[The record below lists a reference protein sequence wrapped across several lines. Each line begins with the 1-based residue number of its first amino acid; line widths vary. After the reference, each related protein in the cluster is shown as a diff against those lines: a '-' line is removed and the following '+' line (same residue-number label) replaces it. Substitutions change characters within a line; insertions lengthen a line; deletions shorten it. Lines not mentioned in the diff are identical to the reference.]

1 MAHVSATRAC
11 AHRGDSAVRRE
22 NTLPAIRSAIDKG
35 AAFVEIDVRLTADG
49 DVVVVH
55 DPTLERLW
63 GDDRPIDA
71 VPTAE
76 LARFGDAEH
85 RPPLLRD
92 VLAEFAATPSRLVID
107 MDDARF
113 AAAAYEVAAASGIVV
128 DWCGHI
134 EAMRVLR
141 ALSTRARLWLPWRS
155 VRPPVAADLAEL
167 APVTV
172 NAPFVLVDEEFVS
185 AVHGLGHTVTAWT
198 VDDDADLDQA
208 VHLGID
214 TVTTNRLDR
223 LQTLI
228 AGAPVG
234 VPAGAGAGK
243 DAR

>member
-1 MAHVSATRAC
+1 MAAHLGATRTC
-11 AHRGDSAVRRE
+11 AHRGDSAVLRE

-35 AAFVEIDVRLTADG
+35 ATFVEIDVRLTADG
-49 DVVVVH
+49 DVVVLH
-55 DPTLERLW
+55 DATLERLW

-71 VPTAE
+71 VPTAQ

-107 MDDARF
+107 MEDARF
-113 AAAAYEVAAASGIVV
+113 AAAAYEVAAASGVV
-128 DWCGHI
+128 ADWCGHL

-141 ALSTRARLWLPWRS
+141 ALSSSARLWLPWRS
-155 VRPPVAADLAEL
+155 AAPPVAADLVEL

-172 NAPFVLVDEEFVS
+172 NAPFVLVDDDFVS
-185 AVHGLGHTVTAWT
+185 AVHELGQTVTAWT
-198 VDDDADLDQA
+198 VDDDADLARA
-208 VHLGID
+208 VRLGID

-223 LQTLI
+223 LQTVI
-228 AGAPVG
+228 AAVPVG
-234 VPAGAGAGK
+234 ARVGE

>member
-1 MAHVSATRAC
+1 MTPHRLGATRAC
-11 AHRGDSAVRRE
+11 AHRGDSAVLRE
-22 NTLPAIRSAIDKG
+22 NTLPAIRSAIEKG

-49 DVVVVH
+49 DVVVLH
-55 DPTLERLW
+55 DATLDRLW

-71 VPTAE
+71 VSTAE
-76 LARFGDAEH
+76 LARFGDAEQ

-92 VLAEFAATPSRLVID
+92 VIAEFTATPSRLVID

-113 AAAAYEVAAASGIVV
+113 AAAAAYEVAAASGVVV

-141 ALSTRARLWLPWRS
+141 GLSTEARLWLPWRS
-155 VRPPVAADLAEL
+155 VTPPLAADLAEL

-172 NAPFVLVDEEFVS
+172 NAPFAFVDEDFVS
-185 AVHGLGHTVTAWT
+185 AVHELGHTVTAWT
-198 VDDDADLDQA
+198 VDDRDDLARA
-208 VHLGID
+208 VRLGID

-228 AGAPVG
+228 AAVPVG
-234 VPAGAGAGK
+234 AGVGE